1 MKPWQKREW
10 CIPSANAEFVCKME
24 EILDIYER
32 HYDKNFPVVCMDET
46 NKQLIKE
53 VRPSLQMIPGQSIRY
68 DAEYERVGVCNI
80 FFSFEPLKGNRRIK
94 VTDTRCKLDWAHFIK
109 EIVDNDY
116 PDAKKIILV
125 LDNLN
130 THRGASL
137 YEAFSP
143 EEARRI
149 LDRIEIH
156 YTPNHGS
163 WLNMAEIELS
173 HLSRQCLDRRISSKN
188 AFITEVST
196 WAKKRNADKLHIDW
210 QFTTADARIK
220 LKKLYP
226 VLTTGHN

>member
-1 MKPWQKREW
+1 
-10 CIPSANAEFVCKME
+10 ME

-32 HYDKNFPVVCMDET
+32 PYNNDYPVVCMDET

-53 VRPSLQMIPGQSIRY
+53 VRPSLQMTPGQSVRY

-80 FFSFEPLKGNRRIK
+80 FFSFEPLKGKRRIK
-94 VTDTRCKLDWAHFIK
+94 VTDTRGKLDWAHFIK

-116 PDAKKIILV
+116 SEAKKIILV

-130 THRGASL
+130 THRGSSL
-137 YEAFSP
+137 YEAFPP
-143 EEARRI
+143 EEAKRI

-156 YTPNHGS
+156 YTPAHGS

-173 HLSRQCLDRRISSKN
+173 HLSRQCLDRRIPNKQQ
-188 AFITEVST
+188 FHQEVST
-196 WAKKRNADKLHIDW
+196 WAKKRNTDKCDIDW
-210 QFTTADARIK
+210 RFTTSDARIK

-226 VLTTGHN
+226 TLVTGQNC